1 MQTYDKGV
9 IMTSVSQNRVNT
21 EAYTNWFLQMQI
33 WLQFPQMTCA
43 AEEGSI
49 PLCYFNYNN
58 AFHLYFLYCEFY
70 IIQTNIF
77 H

>member
-1 MQTYDKGV
+1 MQIYDKGV
-9 IMTSVSQNRVNT
+9 ISIAIMLTPKLTPIDSYKCKYDSNP
-21 EAYTNWFLQMQI
+21 
-33 WLQFPQMTCA
+33 PQMTCA